1 MPEDRTRRK
10 HSVSHR
16 TLKSLEQRYQ
26 VISDAVERL
35 KLARR
40 RGDVAQQ
47 LEVLKRLSE
56 VYETL
61 GFIHHAV
68 ACHIQRLNLYRQPV
82 EADTLSGGEVI
93 SRPPSVG
100 ADLSRPVG
108 ERINEADTLIH
119 LGRGYDL
126 LGNVDEAI
134 ESCEQSLAIARSL
147 GDRDIESRALVVMG
161 TAYGHLGY
169 AQRTLLH
176 GEQGLSI
183 ARETG
188 NRRIEQAA
196 LESLGNAHLWLG
208 RSEEALQMYQ
218 QSLLIAGDLNH
229 IYGIGT
235 LLGHIGLAHLASG
248 DAGLAIDHYMQGLRV
263 LDAIDAIYGKGRILA
278 HLGNACTL
286 TGQLVEAK
294 KALSQARLLFADVHM
309 YRGFTLHAF
318 YTANYYRELR
328 RFKDAERS
336 YLRAIRLSDE
346 VQDRYGQARCLLEY
360 ARLLGE
366 QGRELDA
373 LNVARSALAI
383 YRERG
388 TEEQVARVM
397 GWMEEKEM

>member
-1 MPEDRTRRK
+1 MKCDGVKGKGLFLKKRRVHRMPEDRTRRK

-26 VISDAVERL
+26 VIYDAVERL

-68 ACHIQRLNLYRQPV
+68 ACHIQRLNLYRQLV
-82 EADTLSGGEVI
+82 GADL

-100 ADLSRPVG
+100 ADTLSGREAISRLGG
-108 ERINEADTLIH
+108 ERVNEADTLVQ

-147 GDRDIESRALVVMG
+147 GDRDIESRALVVLG

-176 GEQGLSI
+176 GEQGLLI
-183 ARETG
+183 AREVG
-188 NRRIEQAA
+188 NRQIEQAA

-248 DAGLAIDHYMQGLRV
+248 DAGL
-263 LDAIDAIYGKGRILA
+263 
-278 HLGNACTL
+278 
-286 TGQLVEAK
+286 
-294 KALSQARLLFADVHM
+294 
-309 YRGFTLHAF
+309 
-318 YTANYYRELR
+318 
-328 RFKDAERS
+328 
-336 YLRAIRLSDE
+336 
-346 VQDRYGQARCLLEY
+346 
-360 ARLLGE
+360 
-366 QGRELDA
+366 
-373 LNVARSALAI
+373 
-383 YRERG
+383 
-388 TEEQVARVM
+388 
-397 GWMEEKEM
+397 